1 MKKLSFKLCLLLFLM
16 LMTGKSWAQTKG
28 ESGATLP
35 AVLEA
40 LQQKMVLMSGGTFM
54 MGAGSNEADV
64 AQQDEKPVH
73 EVKLSTFSISKYEVT
88 QAEWMAVM
96 GENPS
101 HFKGN
106 DLPVENVSWVDCQE
120 FIQKLNQITGQ
131 NYRLPTEAEWEYAA
145 RGGVFARN
153 MPSHGNQL
161 RSAMAWSTENSGNAT
176 HRVGTRIPNNLGLFD
191 MLGNVAEWCLDWYA
205 ADYYSVSPKEN
216 PLGPSAGSLRVA
228 RGGSFCFGR
237 CDESER
243 GYLSP
248 QGRYW
253 NVGLRLVLESLTTA
267 AVIDNKREG
276 AITEDPLG
284 SRVFMVVE
292 EQPRFPGGEAALM
305 TYLRNNLR
313 YPSSARQN
321 NIQGTVLAQFV
332 VLADGSID
340 EVQILKSL
348 HPDCDAEVQRLI
360 KTLPKFEPGKRN
372 GQPVNVRYRLPVRFS
387 LR

>member
-1 MKKLSFKLCLLLFLM
+1 MKKLFFKLCLLLFLM

-54 MGAGSNEADV
+54 MGAGSNEAVV

-106 DLPVENVSWVDCQE
+106 DFPVENVSWVDCQE

-161 RSAMAWSTENSGNAT
+161 RSAMAWSTKNSGNAT
-176 HRVGTRIPNNLGLFD
+176 HRVGTRMPNELGLFD

>member
-1 MKKLSFKLCLLLFLM
+1 MKKLSFKQCLLLFLV
-16 LMTGKSWAQTKG
+16 LLTGKVWAQTKG

-40 LQQKMVLMSGGTFM
+40 LQQKMVLMSGGTFT

-64 AQQDEKPVH
+64 AQQDEKPAH
-73 EVKLSTFSISKYEVT
+73 EVELSSFSISKYEVT
-88 QAEWMAVM
+88 QAEWVAVM

-101 HFKGN
+101 HFKGD
-106 DLPVENVSWVDCQE
+106 DLPVENVSWEDCQE
-120 FIQKLNQITGQ
+120 FIQRLNQMTGQ
-131 NYRLPTEAEWEYAA
+131 NFRLPTEAEWEYAA

-153 MPSHGNQL
+153 TIPRNKQI
-161 RSAMAWSTENSGNAT
+161 RSTMAWGANNSRNTT
-176 HRVGTRIPNNLGLFD
+176 HKVGSKMPNELGFFD
-191 MLGNVAEWCLDWYA
+191 MVGNVAEWCSDWYA
-205 ADYYSVSPKEN
+205 ADYYSLSPKKD
-216 PLGPSAGSLRVA
+216 PLGPSVGSLKVV

-237 CDESER
+237 CDEAER
-243 GYLSP
+243 GYFSP

-253 NVGLRLVLESLTTA
+253 NVGFRLALESLTVAT
-267 AVIDNKREG
+267 VREDKRGEG
-276 AITEDPLG
+276 TTIDPLE
-284 SRVFMVVE
+284 SRVFSVVE
-292 EQPRFPGGEAALM
+292 EQPRFPGGDAALM
-305 TYLRNNLR
+305 TFLRNNLR

-321 NIQGTVLAQFV
+321 NIQGMVLAQFM
-332 VLADGSID
+332 VLSDGSID